1 MDFTH
6 TWAELGET
14 VVVVSQSSVIY
25 KIPSLQQGRAELSSR
40 QYSTEQ
46 TRAEKERWEI
56 RRSGV
61 WNVIYIVWDISS
73 CEVWIKSSWS
83 EVYGRLT
90 LWVTHQTLQ
99 HLNPREADFT
109 VAENPFDRTSCSQR
123 FPPGLIQPISDDQA
137 INCKY
142 ICQPTLTDFRI
153 YFCLE
158 PVCARCNCC
167 RSSPRLQRNSNWS
180 WYHKAP
186 IPSE

>member
-1 MDFTH
+1 MLPGILGAGSPQRLKLPGKHSIRNNLYTYTTLLHIHECQYWMDFTH

-73 CEVWIKSSWS
+73 CEVWIKIQLKWS
-83 EVYGRLT
+83 LRTPYSLSHTPNPTTPKPQRSRLYSGGES
-90 LWVTHQTLQ
+90 L
-99 HLNPREADFT
+99 
-109 VAENPFDRTSCSQR
+109 
-123 FPPGLIQPISDDQA
+123 
-137 INCKY
+137 
-142 ICQPTLTDFRI
+142 
-153 YFCLE
+153 
-158 PVCARCNCC
+158 
-167 RSSPRLQRNSNWS
+167 RSYLL
-180 WYHKAP
+180 
-186 IPSE
+186 